1 MCSSDLGNGLTDF
14 EDPACCPQGQTFA
27 MSVTRGRLR
36 PHGPTSKL
44 VLRSLLASH
53 GLEGVNP
60 LKEDVFLQIR
70 QVGGAEILCAKA
82 PATAFR
88 RTHKAFKFRDRKH
101 QIASARGVQKMK
113 VKVRRRKGG
122 VRFRAFGRK
131 VEMQTPARGTLQVT
145 VGFHDPAGGPNM
157 CSSQLQE
164 FRTGRKGRLLA
175 P

>member
-1 MCSSDLGNGLTDF
+1 RPAGRTPAPAPLLTGAPAGTIATSRCRPAEICGNCIDDDGNGLTDF

-70 QVGGAEILCAKA
+70 QGGGAGILCAKA

-101 QIASARGVQKMK
+101 QVASARGVQKVK
-113 VKVRRRKGG
+113 EKVRRGKGCG
-122 VRFRAFGRK
+122 RSRAFG
-131 VEMQTPARGTLQVT
+131 
-145 VGFHDPAGGPNM
+145 
-157 CSSQLQE
+157 
-164 FRTGRKGRLLA
+164 
-175 P
+175 